1 MPPEE
6 NEPVTQ
12 TEQQPVVENQTETET
27 QEQPVVQ
34 AEAGTEIETNTEE
47 QPEKPVKK
55 VDPLQKRIDT
65 LTRARHDAE
74 RERDEARAE
83 LAKLKPTAAT
93 TEAPA
98 AEAPDL
104 DTLANQR
111 AEQIVAQREFRT
123 RVNAWAKAGETE
135 FKDDWNDKCNMVAN
149 LGATERPE
157 FMQIVTDP
165 DLIKDGHKVVA
176 ALADDPE
183 EAERILSLTPVKMSA
198 ALVKYA
204 EKIGKPKAKPL
215 SNAPE
220 PIKPINGTA
229 KASDE
234 PTDKDSED
242 EWFRKREAQIKAR
255 NQGGARF

>member
-6 NEPVTQ
+6 NETVTQ
-12 TEQQPVVENQTETET
+12 TEQQPVVENQTETEVL
-27 QEQPVVQ
+27 EQPVVQ
-34 AEAGTEIETNTEE
+34 AEAGTETETTTEE
-47 QPEKPVKK
+47 QLEKPVKK

-74 RERDEARAE
+74 RERDELRAE
-83 LAKLKPTAAT
+83 LAKVKQPTA
-93 TEAPA
+93 TETA
-98 AEAPDL
+98 ASEEPDL
-104 DTLANQR
+104 DTLAER
-111 AEQIVAQREFRT
+111 KAEQIVANREFAKK
-123 RVNAWAKAGETE
+123 VNTWAEAGKKE
-135 FKDDWNDKCNMVAN
+135 FKEEFNEKCNFLAD
-149 LGATERPE
+149 LGAAKRPD
-157 FMQIVTDP
+157 FMHIITDT
-165 DLIKDGHKVVA
+165 DLIKDGHKVVV

-183 EAERILSLTPVKMSA
+183 EAERILSLSPVKMSA
-198 ALVKYA
+198 ALVKFA
-204 EKIGKPKAKPL
+204 DKIGKPKAKPL

-255 NQGGARF
+255 AQGGARF